1 MAGDL
6 VLIRSAKQDCPK
18 TYTSELYF
26 NYSEQSPEIIFPVI
40 GFDMLY
46 IVLYGDLEK

>member
-1 MAGDL
+1 MADAP
-6 VLIRSAKQDCPK
+6 VLIGSAKQDCPK
-18 TYTSELYF
+18 TCTSEIYF

-40 GFDMLY
+40 GFDVLY